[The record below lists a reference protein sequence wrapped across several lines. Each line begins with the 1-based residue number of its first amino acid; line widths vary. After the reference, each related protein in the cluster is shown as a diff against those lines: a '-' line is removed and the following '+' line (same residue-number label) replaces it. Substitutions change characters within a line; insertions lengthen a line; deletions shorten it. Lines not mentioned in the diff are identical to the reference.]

1 MRVIRHIVIRNRH
14 DLRAASCAGAHG
26 GIYSPESGPYAA

>member
-1 MRVIRHIVIRNRH
+1 MRAIRHIVIRNRH
-14 DLRAASCAGAHG
+14 DPRAASCAGSHR